1 MELGKA
7 GVEGSLTYAQ
17 MSLQN
22 NAHLAKWG
30 RIKEGSGKGNP
41 KTEPLPSRPEPLPTA
56 SL

>member
-7 GVEGSLTYAQ
+7 GVEGLTHAQ

-30 RIKEGSGKGNP
+30 RIKEGSGKG
-41 KTEPLPSRPEPLPTA
+41 EP
-56 SL
+56 